1 MLTVKIWKSVAVA
14 TAAVA
19 GLSLTACGSED
30 ADNAATTEQT
40 TASSAP
46 SSTAPEEKLPTPQEL
61 QEVLLK
67 AVDPRV
73 PAEEKVNSVVDGDQA
88 PEIFE
93 ALTRS
98 QSEAQAKLEVVD
110 PVLPGVLPDMAEATI
125 KLQAPERDPQVISGV
140 EFVHEDGKWKLDTRW
155 ACTLVETV
163 LPEQVPPMCKEL

>member
-1 MLTVKIWKSVAVA
+1 MKIWKSVAVA
-14 TAAVA
+14 TIAVA
-19 GLSLTACGSED
+19 GLTLTACGSED

-46 SSTAPEEKLPTPQEL
+46 SSTAPEEKTLPTPEEL

>member
-67 AVDPRV
+67 AVDTRV

-88 PEIFE
+88 PEIGRASCRERVEMFMVDV
-93 ALTRS
+93 LMI
-98 QSEAQAKLEVVD
+98 SESNA
-110 PVLPGVLPDMAEATI
+110 
-125 KLQAPERDPQVISGV
+125 
-140 EFVHEDGKWKLDTRW
+140 
-155 ACTLVETV
+155 
-163 LPEQVPPMCKEL
+163 

>member
-1 MLTVKIWKSVAVA
+1 
-14 TAAVA
+14 
-19 GLSLTACGSED
+19 
-30 ADNAATTEQT
+30 TEQT

-110 PVLPGVLPDMAEATI
+110 PVLPGGLPDLAGATTR
-125 KLQAPERDPQVISGV
+125 LQAPERYPTVISGV
-140 EFVHEDGKWKLDTRW
+140 ECVPADAKWTLDSRW
-155 ACTLVETV
+155 PSPLVETV
-163 LPEQVPPMCKEL
+163 LPEQLPPMCKEL

>member
-1 MLTVKIWKSVAVA
+1 
-14 TAAVA
+14 
-19 GLSLTACGSED
+19 
-30 ADNAATTEQT
+30 
-40 TASSAP
+40 SSAP

-110 PVLPGVLPDMAEATI
+110 TVLPAVLPAVAEPAIT
-125 KLQAPERDPQVISGV
+125 LPGPERRAQVIRGGELAV
-140 EFVHEDGKWKLDTRW
+140 EEGRRRLGPRW
-155 ACTLVETV
+155 ECTLVV
-163 LPEQVPPMCKEL
+163 GDLREQVPPMCKEL